1 MPSGTI
7 MEHDDPTRRAGNETR
22 NKEQIFCPRCAAE
35 PRLFL
40 SLLDPRKGEQYQ
52 VFECQCGEI
61 VWDK

>member
-7 MEHDDPTRRAGNETR
+7 EDSHNLLAGNGHR
-22 NKEQIFCPRCAAE
+22 NEKQKFCPRCAAE

-40 SLLDPRKGEQYQ
+40 SLLDSRNGEQYR
-52 VFECQCGEI
+52 VFECQCGKI